1 MGEGGKTIVRTD
13 TSNNGFIKLGQSDIL
28 ISPMGVGTWAWGD
41 NLIWGY
47 GKGDYTDADLRDAF
61 KISLEAGI
69 NFFDTAEVY
78 GFGRSEKIL
87 GGFLKTEVVS
97 KEKPIIVATK
107 FFPFPFRLNRQCL
120 QKALRRSLIRLELNS
135 VDLYQVHWPLPPI
148 PIETWMEGLA
158 QAISLGL
165 TRTAGVSNFNPQQM
179 RRAHT
184 ALAQRGIQMVSN
196 QVKYSLLDRQVERN
210 GLMALCQE
218 LGVTL
223 IAYSPLEMG
232 MLTGKY
238 TPSNRPT
245 GNRRH
250 RYSSTYL
257 EQIQPL
263 INLMREIGQ
272 SYAGKTP
279 AQVALNWT
287 ICKGTVPIPGAK
299 NKRQAQENI
308 GALGWQLTKQDLIS
322 IEEAAEKISK

>member
-1 MGEGGKTIVRTD
+1 
-13 TSNNGFIKLGQSDIL
+13 
-28 ISPMGVGTWAWGD
+28 
-41 NLIWGY
+41 
-47 GKGDYTDADLRDAF
+47 
-61 KISLEAGI
+61 
-69 NFFDTAEVY
+69 
-78 GFGRSEKIL
+78 
-87 GGFLKTEVVS
+87 
-97 KEKPIIVATK
+97 
-107 FFPFPFRLNRQCL
+107 
-120 QKALRRSLIRLELNS
+120 
-135 VDLYQVHWPLPPI
+135 
-148 PIETWMEGLA
+148 
-158 QAISLGL
+158 
-165 TRTAGVSNFNPQQM
+165 M

-210 GLMALCQE
+210 GLMAHYQD

-238 TPSNRPT
+238 TPCNRPT
-245 GNRRH
+245 GNRRQ

-299 NKRQAQENI
+299 NKR
-308 GALGWQLTKQDLIS
+308 
-322 IEEAAEKISK
+322 

>member
-1 MGEGGKTIVRTD
+1 MSLSWIVFDDRMGEGGKTIVRTD
-13 TSNNGFIKLGQSDIL
+13 TSNNGFIKLGRSDIF
-28 ISPMGVGTWAWGD
+28 ISPMGVGTLAWG
-41 NLIWGY
+41 NKMWGY

-69 NFFDTAEVY
+69 NFFDTAELY

-87 GGFLKTEVVS
+87 GGFLKTEAVS

-120 QKALRRSLIRLELNS
+120 QKALRRRLIRLELNS

-179 RRAHT
+179 RRAHA

-218 LGVTL
+218 LGITL
-223 IAYSPLEMG
+223 IAYSPLEKG

-238 TPSNRPT
+238 TPSNRPA
-245 GNRRH
+245 GNRRQ

-287 ICKGTVPIPGAK
+287 ICKGTVPIPGAR
-299 NKRQAQENI
+299 NKRQA
-308 GALGWQLTKQDLIS
+308 
-322 IEEAAEKISK
+322 

>member
-1 MGEGGKTIVRTD
+1 MRTD
-13 TSNNGFIKLGQSDIL
+13 TSNNGFIKLGRSDIL

-47 GKGDYTDADLRDAF
+47 GKGNYTDADLRDAF
-61 KISLEAGI
+61 EISLEAGI

-87 GGFLKTEVVS
+87 GGFLKTEAVS

-184 ALAQRGIQMVSN
+184 ALAQRGIHMVSN

-238 TPSNRPT
+238 TPSNRPR
-245 GNRRH
+245 GNRRQ

-299 NKRQAQENI
+299 NKSQAQENI
-308 GALGWQLTKQDLIS
+308 GALGWQLTKQELIS
-322 IEEAAEKISK
+322 LEEAATKTIK

>member
-1 MGEGGKTIVRTD
+1 VRTD
-13 TSNNGFIKLGQSDIL
+13 TSNNGFIKLGRSDIL

-47 GKGDYTDADLRDAF
+47 GKGNYTDADLRDAF
-61 KISLEAGI
+61 EISLEAGI

-87 GGFLKTEVVS
+87 GGFLKTEAVS

-135 VDLYQVHWPLPPI
+135 VDLCQVHWPLPPI

-184 ALAQRGIQMVSN
+184 ALAQRGIHMVSN

-238 TPSNRPT
+238 TPSNRPR
-245 GNRRH
+245 GNRRQ

-299 NKRQAQENI
+299 NKSQAQENI
-308 GALGWQLTKQDLIS
+308 GALGWQLTKQELIS
-322 IEEAAEKISK
+322 LEEAATKTIK

>member
-1 MGEGGKTIVRTD
+1 MRTD
-13 TSNNGFIKLGQSDIL
+13 TSNNGFIKLGRSDIL

-61 KISLEAGI
+61 EISLESGI

-87 GGFLKTEVVS
+87 GGFLKTEAVS

-165 TRTAGVSNFNPQQM
+165 TRTAGVSNFNSQQM
-179 RRAHT
+179 HRAHT
-184 ALAQRGIQMVSN
+184 ALSQRGIQMVSN

-238 TPSNRPT
+238 TPSNRPR
-245 GNRRH
+245 GNRRQ

-299 NKRQAQENI
+299 NKSQAQENI
-308 GALGWQLTKQDLIS
+308 GALGWQLTKQELIS
-322 IEEAAEKISK
+322 LEEAATKTIK

>member
-1 MGEGGKTIVRTD
+1 MRTD
-13 TSNNGFIKLGQSDIL
+13 TSNNGFIKLGRSDIL

-61 KISLEAGI
+61 EISLEAGI

-87 GGFLKTEVVS
+87 GGFLKTEAVS

-165 TRTAGVSNFNPQQM
+165 TRTAGVSNFNSQQM
-179 RRAHT
+179 HRAHT

-218 LGVTL
+218 LGVPL

-238 TPSNRPT
+238 TPSNRPR
-245 GNRRH
+245 GNRRQ

-299 NKRQAQENI
+299 NKSQAQENI
-308 GALGWQLTKQDLIS
+308 GALGWQLTKQELIS
-322 IEEAAEKISK
+322 LEEAATKTIK

>member
-1 MGEGGKTIVRTD
+1 MRTD
-13 TSNNGFIKLGQSDIL
+13 TSNNGFIKLGRSDIF
-28 ISPMGVGTWAWGD
+28 ISPMGVGTLAWG
-41 NLIWGY
+41 NKMWGY

-69 NFFDTAEVY
+69 NFFDTAELY

-218 LGVTL
+218 LGITL

-245 GNRRH
+245 GNRRQ

-308 GALGWQLTKQDLIS
+308 GALGWQLTKQELIS
-322 IEEAAEKISK
+322 LEEAATKTIK

>member
-1 MGEGGKTIVRTD
+1 MRTD
-13 TSNNGFIKLGQSDIL
+13 TSNNGFIKLGRSDIL

-61 KISLEAGI
+61 EISLEAGI

-87 GGFLKTEVVS
+87 GGFLKTEAVS

-165 TRTAGVSNFNPQQM
+165 TRTAGVSNFNSQQM
-179 RRAHT
+179 HRAHT

-196 QVKYSLLDRQVERN
+196 QVKYSLTDRQVERN

-238 TPSNRPT
+238 TPSNRPR
-245 GNRRH
+245 GNRRQ

-299 NKRQAQENI
+299 NKSQAQENI
-308 GALGWQLTKQDLIS
+308 GALGWQLTKQELIS
-322 IEEAAEKISK
+322 LEEAATKTIK